1 MRNFER
7 MGQRGPDDD
16 GYCTEPLSNEFPVEL
31 DGRAFRGDLDIRID
45 AQGGWH
51 YNQSLIERKAVVCL
65 FASMLVRDKQ
75 LHYWLVTPTELGRI
89 EVDDA
94 PLIAIDLFITGD
106 GTDQDVSFCTNIDQL
121 ISVTAKTPLV
131 MKPSPVS
138 GQMAPYVTNANGIEA
153 KLTRQVYYSLV
164 EAGVVQ
170 TNPQGEEVLGIWS
183 DNTFFPLGAIFE
195 PDA

>member
-1 MRNFER
+1 MRNDER
-7 MGQRGPDDD
+7 MGQRGPDVE
-16 GYCTEPLSNEFPVEL
+16 GYCTEPLSGEFPVEL

-51 YNQSLIERKAVVCL
+51 YNQSPVDRKAMVCL
-65 FASMLVRDKQ
+65 FASMLVRDKR

-94 PLIAIDLFITGD
+94 PLMAVDLFITGE
-106 GTDQDVSFCTNIDQL
+106 GEDQDVSFCTNVDQL
-121 ISVTAKTPLV
+121 ISVTVKTPLV

-138 GQMAPYVTNANGIEA
+138 GEMAPYITNADGIEA

-170 TNPQGEEVLGIWS
+170 TKPQGEDVLGIWS
-183 DNTFFPLGAIFE
+183 DNAFFPLGAIFE

>member
-1 MRNFER
+1 
-7 MGQRGPDDD
+7 MGQRRPEVDEC
-16 GYCTEPLSNEFPVEL
+16 CTEPLSGGLPVEL

-45 AQGGWH
+45 AQGDWH
-51 YNQSLIERKAVVCL
+51 YNHSPVERKAMVCL

-94 PLIAIDLFITGD
+94 PLIAVDLYITGE

-138 GQMAPYVTNANGIEA
+138 GEMAPYITNVDGIEA

-164 EAGVVQ
+164 EVGVVQ
-170 TNPQGEEVLGIWS
+170 TNPQGEDVLGIWS
-183 DNTFFPLGAIFE
+183 DNAFFPLGAIFE